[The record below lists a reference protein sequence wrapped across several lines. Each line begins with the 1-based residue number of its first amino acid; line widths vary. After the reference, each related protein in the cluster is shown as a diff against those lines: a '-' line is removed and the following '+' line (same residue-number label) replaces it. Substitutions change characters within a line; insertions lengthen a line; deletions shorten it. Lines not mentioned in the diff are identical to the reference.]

1 MLKSAFKWV
10 IRIVAALWLLA
21 LLLVGARLAEQNQ
34 QLVQV
39 DLLLWQ
45 SPEVSLGLVI
55 CMALLTGVVFGLL
68 AFAPSILMARARLRR
83 TRNKLDKAQHELHQ
97 RQRALPVGG

>member
-10 IRIVAALWLLA
+10 IRLVAGLWLLA

-34 QLVQV
+34 QPVQV

-55 CMALLTGVVFGLL
+55 CLALLAGVVLGLL
-68 AFAPSILMARARLRR
+68 AFMPSILMVRARLRR
-83 TRNKLDKAQHELHQ
+83 TQNKLGKAQHELQPQQ
-97 RQRALPVGG
+97 RVLSVGG